1 MNTPQTPTAE
11 PLAPLTGS
19 AIPARHLDFCREVGR
34 LAKEHGL
41 NRVTITL
48 QPGFRDEWRDQI
60 SATWEQG
67 RHGED
72 AGQIYVESTVRVH
85 TKISPIDKISVE
97 TPRQNL

>member
-19 AIPARHLDFCREVGR
+19 AIPERHLDFCRAVAR

-41 NRVTITL
+41 NRLTITFE
-48 QPGFRDEWRDQI
+48 PPFRDEWRDQI
-60 SATWEQG
+60 QATWEQG

-72 AGQIYVESTVRVH
+72 AGRIFIQSTVRVH
-85 TKISPIDKISVE
+85 TQISPNDKLCEPAPEDV
-97 TPRQNL
+97 Q